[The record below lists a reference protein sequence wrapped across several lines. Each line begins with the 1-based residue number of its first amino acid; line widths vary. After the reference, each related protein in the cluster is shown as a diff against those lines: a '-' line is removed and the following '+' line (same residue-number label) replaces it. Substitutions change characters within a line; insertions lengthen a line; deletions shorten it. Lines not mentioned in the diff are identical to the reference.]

1 MSLAAK
7 VLEEIEKNAEL
18 RKRFFKV
25 FIAELML
32 EPDLRMAIVHAI
44 MREVVSKSDLAEFE
58 KKITGLITTV
68 ESNVKEQLSNIIANM
83 VYKDDLANIDL
94 RIRGL
99 SNEVKEFRGQVENIP
114 SLSSRFN
121 DTITII
127 HDALNSFMTNV
138 KDSIA
143 RIDSFIMGL
152 DNKVKSVNNNLSFLS
167 KVVYLT
173 LIIVLI
179 LLLLQVL
186 SILRII

>member
-44 MREVVSKSDLAEFE
+44 MREVVSKSDLVEFE

>member
-99 SNEVKEFRGQVENIP
+99 SDEVKEFRGQVENIP
-114 SLSSRFN
+114 SLSSRFS